1 MADKTDI
8 ANRAGR
14 KIGANPISDIADTTD
29 KNALIWNSLFDD
41 SLRVVLCEAYWMFA
55 TKRTELSLTSDAVDV
70 SWTKNNLVYIYDLPD
85 DFLRLMG
92 WSEDNEFLRQEGQY
106 LISTSNGGTTKTS
119 VNEASVGDWSDDSVD
134 YVVGDFVVSDESV
147 YYCTVLNTSSSATEP
162 GVGADWED
170 YWDLM
175 REESTGVWTLV
186 IEKRLGLIY
195 QYYNTTI
202 ATYPPYFLE
211 ALVDRLVLDA
221 SYILAQNNTKTE
233 YLEARYA
240 STLSDAMAKN
250 SQGQTPTSAKA
261 NAWLDAKYA
270 GHNSWDNIGLY
281 YR

>member
-1 MADKTDI
+1 MATKTDI

-41 SLRVVLCEAYWMFA
+41 SLRVVLCEAYWMFS
-55 TKRTELSLTSDAVDV
+55 TKRVELSLTSDAVDV
-70 SWTKNNLVYIYDLPD
+70 SWTKNNLIYIYDLPT
-85 DFLRLMG
+85 DFLRLSG
-92 WSEDNEFLRQEGQY
+92 WSEDNEFVRQEGNY
-106 LISTSNGGTTKTS
+106 LISTSNGGVTTTS
-119 VNEASVGDWSDDSVD
+119 VNESSVSAWIDDTEYS
-134 YVVGDFVVSDESV
+134 VGDFVLSDSSV
-147 YYCTVLNTSSSATEP
+147 YYCIVAHTSVEANDEP
-162 GVGADWED
+162 GTGTNWET

-175 REESTGVWTLV
+175 REVKTGVWTLV

-195 QYYNTTI
+195 QFYNTVI

-233 YLEARYA
+233 YLEARYQA
-240 STLSDAMAKN
+240 TLSDAMAKN
-250 SQGQTPTSAKA
+250 SQGQSPTSAKA

-270 GHNSWDNIGLY
+270 GHNSWDNIGLN